1 MLAGVG
7 LEDEQA
13 ARCEPLLRLSEEDR
27 DEREPIVLSKKRQG
41 WLVRCLAV
49 VALPG
54 GIDIGEIGKND
65 IIALLRCR

>member
-13 ARCEPLLRLSEEDR
+13 ARCEPLLCLSEEGR
-27 DEREPIVLSKKRQG
+27 DEGEPIIFGKERQG
-41 WLVRCLAV
+41 WLVSCLAV
-49 VALPG
+49 VAPPG
-54 GIDIGEIGKND
+54 GVDVGEVGKND